1 MGARDAVGILLAVVG
16 AAASAFA
23 LPTNPVFPEST
34 PDPTCWRAPDGTWR
48 LASTSQKILKSK
60 DFFTWEDTGRRLF
73 TREDE
78 RRIRHEWKN
87 IWAPDVIKLGNEY
100 RLYVTHIR
108 NAAESAIFVYSSKS
122 ADGPFT
128 DGRLITYGKDT
139 GIIDT
144 IDPEVVREYGT
155 GKLWLFYGS
164 TGRVHRVPLTP
175 DGKAI
180 AKGAKP
186 ELVAGLHVNDN
197 RDRLRVFEG
206 TYLHRRNGWWYLF
219 ASRGRFGDWSYAIVV
234 GRAKKLTDD
243 FVDRDGRP
251 MKDGYG
257 TVILGSEQGDTF
269 FGPGHNAEIVTLRG
283 RDFMPF
289 HCHIAGPH
297 PGQRPLFIQ
306 EIFWG
311 RDGWPHFA
319 GPKPDKDVIKEKK
332 TK

>member
-1 MGARDAVGILLAVVG
+1 MGARDAVGILLAVVWAG
-16 AAASAFA
+16 ASAFA

-87 IWAPDVIKLGNEY
+87 IEAPDVIKLGNEY

-175 DGKAI
+175 ASTSTTTATVGACLKARI
-180 AKGAKP
+180 STAATAGGIFSRAAGAS
-186 ELVAGLHVNDN
+186 ATG
-197 RDRLRVFEG
+197 RTRSSWG
-206 TYLHRRNGWWYLF
+206 ARR
-219 ASRGRFGDWSYAIVV
+219 S
-234 GRAKKLTDD
+234 
-243 FVDRDGRP
+243 
-251 MKDGYG
+251 
-257 TVILGSEQGDTF
+257 
-269 FGPGHNAEIVTLRG
+269 
-283 RDFMPF
+283 
-289 HCHIAGPH
+289 
-297 PGQRPLFIQ
+297 
-306 EIFWG
+306 
-311 RDGWPHFA
+311 
-319 GPKPDKDVIKEKK
+319 
-332 TK
+332 